1 MIQNQLEI
9 CQNKLYPLSDNILHY
24 VPDFKNTFNVCDPIG
39 VGCDVLHDGER
50 DVPIQQVGLVVMI
63 NVFP

>member
-9 CQNKLYPLSDNILHY
+9 CQNKLYPQSDNIMHY
-24 VPDFKNTFNVCDPIG
+24 VPDFNNTFNVCDPIG
-39 VGCDVLHDGER
+39 VGCDVLDDGER